1 LMGNPWERGQLKDLA
16 VDGRMILKWIF
27 KKWDGNWSI
36 WLRIGIGVGICG
48 CGNEYPVFIK
58 CGKFPD

>member
-1 LMGNPWERGQLKDLA
+1 LKDLA

-36 WLRIGIGVGICG
+36 WLRIGIGIWICG

-58 CGKFPD
+58 YGERGGAVG